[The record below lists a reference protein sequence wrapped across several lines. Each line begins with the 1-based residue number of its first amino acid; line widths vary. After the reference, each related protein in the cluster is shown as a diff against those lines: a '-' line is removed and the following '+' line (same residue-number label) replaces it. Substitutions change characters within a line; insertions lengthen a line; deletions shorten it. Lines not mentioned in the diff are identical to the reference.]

1 MLVYYIDLPYMYLF
15 IVIFSMLSVMQDAK
29 LNKLIKRKTTQTW
42 KKLEKFEDNIEFEI
56 DEDLHNV
63 KKVMGKK

>member
-1 MLVYYIDLPYMYLF
+1 
-15 IVIFSMLSVMQDAK
+15 MLSVMQDAK

>member
-1 MLVYYIDLPYMYLF
+1 MKD
-15 IVIFSMLSVMQDAK
+15 SK
-29 LNKLIKRKTTQTW
+29 LEDLIKQKRSKSR
-42 KKLEKFEDNIEFEI
+42 KKLEKSEKYYESEI